1 MKRLV
6 PRGCLGLHE
15 GDVGV
20 DVDVQV
26 RALAACVQWGRFRT
40 RQVGIDRR

>member
-6 PRGCLGLHE
+6 PRGCLDLHE

-26 RALAACVQWGRFRT
+26 PARAACVQWGRFRT
-40 RQVGIDRR
+40 RQVGIDVC